1 MALHFAVA
9 DLAFTDEKG
18 DSRVEPG
25 DFELQVGESSDSIL
39 LRDTINIGGMSVDK
53 AEQMVQTVAVKTK
66 GRIIKITGVV
76 RDVQATPIEGVEVYS
91 AGSKRVVALTAK
103 SGKYTAEV
111 ASDDVLIF
119 RRSGLID
126 ESLQVDGRKAIN
138 VKMRN
143 K

>member
-1 MALHFAVA
+1 
-9 DLAFTDEKG
+9 
-18 DSRVEPG
+18 
-25 DFELQVGESSDSIL
+25 
-39 LRDTINIGGMSVDK
+39 MSVDK
-53 AEQMVQTVAVKTK
+53 TSQMVQTVAVNTK

-91 AGSKRVVALTAK
+91 VGTKRVVACTAK